1 MPLLGAKNG
10 VLESVWS
17 RNMLRISMRK
27 YANNLRRTDAC
38 SNLRDFRGKNRSEER
53 VPYVDAARLA
63 GRRGV
68 PRQAQMHFT
77 FICVACDVKEKEAF
91 RYVPRRVGGR
101 LTVAI
106 FLLRSMCGWAEGRRS
121 RPSPSH

>member
-10 VLESVWS
+10 VLESVWLC
-17 RNMLRISMRK
+17 NVLRISMRK
-27 YANNLRRTDAC
+27 YANDLRRTDAC
-38 SNLRDFRGKNRSEER
+38 SNLRDSRGKNRSEER

-68 PRQAQMHFT
+68 PRRPLSYFAL
-77 FICVACDVKEKEAF
+77 ICVVCNVKEKEVF

-101 LTVAI
+101 
-106 FLLRSMCGWAEGRRS
+106 
-121 RPSPSH
+121 